1 VTTLTLKLTVGDC
14 TTTQLMR
21 KELMETVTWEL
32 QSNGTK
38 NEFIFALKRGTLKDL
53 PVGDSTPSCV
63 RSTLRYDLRGT
74 ASPISFAEVASI
86 VRSPASQHP
95 YGWSGVTKH
104 LGRNALLNALQACA
118 EADGGAEPLATGV
131 AHQNGHLLTM
141 TALGTLPAPSRAA
154 RHAPTAAR
162 FVLCN
167 GQTASRGA
175 TCAWASTIGCRCGIN
190 KAGKQALSVE
200 QRRKRCGDSGRTAQH
215 AKKKAKTGE

>member
-1 VTTLTLKLTVGDC
+1 ML
-14 TTTQLMR
+14 R

-32 QSNGTK
+32 RSNGAK
-38 NEFIFALKRGTLKDL
+38 KEFVFALKRGTLKDL
-53 PVGDSTPSCV
+53 PMGDSTPSCV

-74 ASPISFAEVASI
+74 ASPLSFAEAAGI

-104 LGRNALLNALQACA
+104 TGRTALLNALQGRA
-118 EADGGAEPLATGV
+118 EADGGAEPLATGA
-131 AHQNGHLLTM
+131 AHQSGRLLTT

-175 TCAWASTIGCRCGIN
+175 TCAWASTIGCRCGVN
-190 KAGKQALSVE
+190 RAGKKALTDS
-200 QRRKRCGDSGRTAQH
+200 QRRKRCGDDGRTAQD
-215 AKKKAKTGE
+215 AKKKTKTGE